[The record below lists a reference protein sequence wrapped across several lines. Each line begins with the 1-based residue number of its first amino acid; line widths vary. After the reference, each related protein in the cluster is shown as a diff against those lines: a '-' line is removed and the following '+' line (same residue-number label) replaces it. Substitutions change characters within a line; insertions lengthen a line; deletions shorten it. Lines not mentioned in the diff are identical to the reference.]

1 MEDKTILNIYLE
13 RGVLSLYKSFFL
25 ICRQKDLRAVI
36 HLCFIDMANTRE
48 YLINIMDW
56 FNEILEDEF
65 LTPSQKNRL
74 IKKREIVAKTIREVD
89 Q

>member
-1 MEDKTILNIYLE
+1 MKDKTILNIYLE

-25 ICRQKDLRAVI
+25 ICSQKDLRAVI

-48 YLINIMDW
+48 YLINILDW
-56 FNEILEDEF
+56 FNEILEYEF
-65 LTPSQKNRL
+65 LTTTQRDRM
-74 IKKREIVAKTIREVD
+74 IKKLEIVAKTIREVD